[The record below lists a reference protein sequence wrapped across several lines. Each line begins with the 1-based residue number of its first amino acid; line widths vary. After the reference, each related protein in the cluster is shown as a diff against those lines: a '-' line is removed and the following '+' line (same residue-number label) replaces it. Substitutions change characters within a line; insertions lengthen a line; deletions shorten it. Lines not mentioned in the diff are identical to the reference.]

1 MPRFLHE
8 EILALKS
15 RSSPDYAWWVIAGKL
30 EELHEVN
37 KDFPEAL
44 SDFIP
49 MRLTT
54 FLEVMLKSAFRQLID
69 SGSPYNELA
78 GQLIRNS
85 KIDFLIALNLQGQKL
100 TLGDFV
106 AHSMS
111 FSDIEQVIANF
122 KVLIP
127 TFLSDLAKVHER
139 WTEDFGL
146 YPLQP
151 IISDIEDVISKLKF
165 LFTIRHIVTHEVPAV
180 KPYQQEDLEPLIDAV
195 SNFLAALEWLLIE
208 KLQGHVPRTQLGMNI
223 EAGGKL
229 EAAEEALKELVD
241 AISNR
246 DDLDTELFKNSQS
259 KWAEFAD
266 AEANLRG
273 SLVEGGSMYPLV
285 LATAKEELIQARLL
299 QLQWWNNRGEGDV

>member
-1 MPRFLHE
+1 MQDHKARL
-8 EILALKS
+8 
-15 RSSPDYAWWVIAGKL
+15 IAGKL
-30 EELHEVN
+30 EELHKVN

-54 FLEVMLKSAFRQLID
+54 FLEVMLKSAFWQLID

-78 GQLIRNS
+78 GQLMRNS
-85 KIDFLIALNLQGQKL
+85 KIDFLIPLNLQGQKL

-111 FSDIEQVIANF
+111 FSDIQQVIANF

-139 WTEDFGL
+139 WTEDFGF

-165 LFTIRHIVTHEVPAV
+165 LFTIRHIVTHEVSAV

-246 DDLDTELFKNSQS
+246 DDLDTELFKYSQS

-273 SLVEGGSMYPLV
+273 SLVEGGSIYPSSGQRR
-285 LATAKEELIQARLL
+285 KRS
-299 QLQWWNNRGEGDV
+299 